1 MGVCCSDICLSPC
14 TDFAFEKTYRNLSD
28 FSRLALQYNFVHH
41 PRSQLM
47 TDASMNPGARR
58 LAQLLFYTIAC
69 TTNAVALAG
78 EEDAVSR
85 FVSYYQNAYAEGH
98 DLIPAPQRPLDT
110 SSIAERLSLQTIT
123 PDGALSGSAFFASDG
138 TIIKLAGVQ
147 GCLSTEEMEF
157 ADVQTTCSMVSLA
170 GLTAMLEEAEA
181 GAGNA
186 FPCHFLGQNS
196 GSPTVRFA
204 ECFFVKDGETR
215 SLSEVL
221 ITKGVAF
228 ASRDRTG
235 RAVFPEYAQ
244 AETRAQKAKAGIWA
258 NAHFTHPYGER
269 YRVNPSVN

>member
-1 MGVCCSDICLSPC
+1 M
-14 TDFAFEKTYRNLSD
+14 K
-28 FSRLALQYNFVHH
+28 
-41 PRSQLM
+41 
-47 TDASMNPGARR
+47 PGARR
-58 LAQLLFYTIAC
+58 LVQLLFCTIAWA
-69 TTNAVALAG
+69 TNALALTG
-78 EEDAVSR
+78 EEDVVSR
-85 FVSYYQNAYAEGH
+85 FVSYYQKAYAEGR
-98 DLIPAPQRPLDT
+98 DLIPAPQKPLDI
-110 SSIAERLSLQTIT
+110 SSIAEQLDLQSIT
-123 PDGALSGSAFFASDG
+123 PEGALSGSAFLDSDG
-138 TIIKLAGVQ
+138 TIVKLAGAQ

-157 ADVQTTCSMVSLA
+157 AGVQTTCSMVSLA

-181 GAGNA
+181 GAGDA

-244 AETRAQKAKAGIWA
+244 AETRAQKARAGIWA
-258 NAHFTHPYGER
+258 NAQFLHPYGER
-269 YRVNPSVN
+269 YRANPSVN